1 MCKAASTGP
10 GREQKLPVTVFIT
23 FMIVSISWRFPSKE
37 ALCKML
43 EQITKKFTSSDGN
56 RQRKEKAFNKNNEK
70 KKEKKNN
77 DKLYETC

>member
-1 MCKAASTGP
+1 MKWSITHPSFESGGNVCKAASTGP

-56 RQRKEKAFNKNNEK
+56 RQRKEKNF
-70 KKEKKNN
+70 
-77 DKLYETC
+77 